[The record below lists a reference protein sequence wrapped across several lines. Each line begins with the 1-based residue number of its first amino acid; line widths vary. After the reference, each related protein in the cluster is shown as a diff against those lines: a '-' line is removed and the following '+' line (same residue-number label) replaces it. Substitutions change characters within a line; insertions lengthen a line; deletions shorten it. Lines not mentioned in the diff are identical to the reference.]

1 MRREVGEVW
10 SEEEAREGEVWSEE
24 EGKVRY
30 GMVREGWVE

>member
-24 EGKVRY
+24 G
-30 GMVREGWVE
+30 GWGGVE